1 MEADLK
7 AEMDKK
13 LADQAIKLEAEAKI
27 KLDYE
32 LQISLNAA

>member
-13 LADQAIKLEAEAKI
+13 LADQAIKLEAEAQI
-27 KLDYE
+27 KL
-32 LQISLNAA
+32 N

>member
-13 LADQAIKLEAEAKI
+13 LADQAIKLEAEDQI
-27 KLDYE
+27 KLH
-32 LQISLNAA
+32 

>member
-13 LADQAIKLEAEAKI
+13 LADQVIKLKAEAQI
-27 KLDYE
+27 KL
-32 LQISLNAA
+32 N